1 MKRNVL
7 RWPLLAAGLLL
18 VCIVA
23 SAQEVRSGVNSAGV
37 IEFPT
42 DLDQE
47 LTHVFH
53 GSLTFL
59 DVEEPDLAFTNLRY
73 GFQLGNFQLL
83 TDLNAR
89 AEPDKEFDF
98 GEIRAKLRVLP
109 LDSISTNIAVGFMGR
124 FTDSDAVKKRLA
136 DRSASLFVILTSEL
150 FLFDDL
156 DGVLL
161 NFYLDNLNGNL
172 GVKVPV
178 FQFIKVIAEL
188 DYLHG
193 PENLDDRGSFKA
205 GIEGEGEQ
213 NFYFQ
218 LYYSD
223 LTEHFVFQIGS
234 GF

>member
-1 MKRNVL
+1 MKRIFL

-23 SAQEVRSGVNSAGV
+23 SAQEARSGVNDAGV

-42 DLDQE
+42 ALDQE

-59 DVEEPDLAFTNLRY
+59 DIEEPDLAFTNLRY

-98 GEIRAKLRVLP
+98 AEIRAKLRVLP

-124 FTDSDAVKKRLA
+124 LTDSDAVKKRLA

-156 DGVLL
+156 DGVLF
-161 NFYLDNLNGNL
+161 NFYLDNLNGSL
-172 GVKVPV
+172 GLKVPV
-178 FQFIKVIAEL
+178 FQFIKAIAEL
-188 DYLHG
+188 NYLHG

-205 GIEGEGEQ
+205 GIESEGEQ

-218 LYYSD
+218 LYYAD
-223 LTEHFVFQIGS
+223 LTEHFVIQIGS

>member
-1 MKRNVL
+1 MKKEVL

-18 VCIVA
+18 FCTAV
-23 SAQEVRSGVNSAGV
+23 SAQEVTSGVNAAGV

-42 DLDQE
+42 ALDQE

-53 GSLTFL
+53 GSLAFL
-59 DVEEPDLAFTNLRY
+59 DVEEPDVAFTNFRY

-83 TDLNAR
+83 TDVNAR

-98 GEIRAKLRVLP
+98 AEIRAKLRVLP
-109 LDSISTNIAVGFMGR
+109 LDSISTNIAIGFMGR
-124 FTDSDAVKKRLA
+124 LTDSDAVKKRLA
-136 DRSASLFVILTSEL
+136 DRSASLFAILTSEL

-156 DGVLL
+156 DGILF
-161 NFYLDNLNGNL
+161 NFYLDNLNGSL
-172 GVKVPV
+172 GLKVPV
-178 FQFIKVIAEL
+178 FQFIKAIVEL
-188 DYLHG
+188 NYLHG
-193 PENLDDRGSFKA
+193 PENLDDRGSIKA
-205 GIEGEGEQ
+205 GIESEGEQ

-223 LTEHFVFQIGS
+223 LTEHFIIQIGS